1 MGSFLLATWTLVG
14 WGAVRIR
21 VWDRMIW
28 LRTGADF
35 LICVF
40 MLIWTFATIG
50 AGWVVVTA
58 IHTSHRQPD
67 RRLVLGWLY
76 STGFIVLAIAFVGP
90 CLGVPSGQNVVTS
103 QDSRSTFNVRDS
115 MRWRLL

>member
-1 MGSFLLATWTLVG
+1 MPPHVLKLPQFPTLAGTRLATCFAKWKLDVGTFLLATWTLVG

-58 IHTSHRQPD
+58 IHTSYRLAD
-67 RRLVLGWLY
+67 RRVVLVWLY
-76 STGFIVLAIAFVGP
+76 STGHSFCWPVFECA
-90 CLGVPSGQNVVTS
+90 
-103 QDSRSTFNVRDS
+103 R
-115 MRWRLL
+115 